1 MRPERDPA
9 LMRAILAAGGVTAL
23 ARALDLTV
31 QAVSQWH
38 DCPAERAIAV
48 ETVVG
53 GEVTRY
59 ELVPSV
65 FGPPPPE
72 ASE

>member
-1 MRPERDPA
+1 MRSKRDPA
-9 LMRAILAAGGVTAL
+9 LLRAIKAVGGVSAL
-23 ARALDLTV
+23 SRTLGLTV

-38 DCPAERAIAV
+38 DCPAERALAV
-48 ETVVG
+48 ELATG

-65 FGPPPPE
+65 FGPPPEEQP
-72 ASE
+72 